1 MEAVAKQMNRVI
13 RTGSESYIIMLD
25 LDYFKKINDRYRHQG
40 GDEVLKEITARIA
53 KTLRSYDLFARYGGE
68 EFIVFISEI
77 DKASTM
83 RLAERI
89 RLKITDT
96 PVEIKGASVS
106 VTVSLGIAPA
116 APVNELEEAIALA
129 DKALYKAKE
138 TGRNRSV
145 YWEEASM

>member
-1 MEAVAKQMNRVI
+1 
-13 RTGSESYIIMLD
+13 
-25 LDYFKKINDRYRHQG
+25 
-40 GDEVLKEITARIA
+40 
-53 KTLRSYDLFARYGGE
+53 
-68 EFIVFISEI
+68 
-77 DKASTM
+77 M

-96 PVEIKGASVS
+96 PIEIKGASVS

-138 TGRNRSV
+138 AGRNRSV
-145 YWEEASM
+145 YWEEASI